1 MEWARTAPHGAFRLS
16 EMMLSWSSP
25 VRLMVLWL
33 LRIVD
38 LSHDKITTGPP
49 VLAVLISLSSS
60 FVGTQLVRNV
70 TMNKTVRVALVAL
83 LCVGAAACQ
92 KKQEVKAPTP
102 MPEQTTQT
110 QTPVS
115 DGKYNPADLD
125 TDACLRQRVVYFD
138 FDKTEIKPEFQQIMA
153 CHAKYLQDRP
163 TSHVRLEGN
172 TDERGTREYNLG
184 LGERRGNAVSSALQS
199 AGGSAS
205 QLEVISYGK
214 EKPVCR
220 EHNEDCWG
228 KNRRVEI
235 VYTAQ

>member
-1 MEWARTAPHGAFRLS
+1 
-16 EMMLSWSSP
+16 
-25 VRLMVLWL
+25 
-33 LRIVD
+33 
-38 LSHDKITTGPP
+38 
-49 VLAVLISLSSS
+49 
-60 FVGTQLVRNV
+60 
-70 TMNKTVRVALVAL
+70 MNKTVRVALVAL
-83 LCVGAAACQ
+83 LCVGAAACS
-92 KKQEVKAPTP
+92 KKQEVKPAQQ
-102 MPEQTTQT
+102 PEQAPVTQPA
-110 QTPVS
+110 QS
-115 DGKYNPADLD
+115 DGKYKLGDLD

-163 TSHVRLEGN
+163 EAHVRLEGN

-184 LGERRGNAVSSALQS
+184 LGERRGNAVSDALQA
-199 AGGSAS
+199 AGGSAG

-220 EHNEDCWG
+220 EHNEDCWS